1 MENNKTLGLKPED
14 FEELKDIL
22 HLRLKKLKKD
32 NIKIYAFGSRVKG
45 KSNKTSDIDLAIDA
59 NREKLPFLF
68 IEAIKNLLSASEIP
82 YKVDI
87 IDLNE
92 ISESFKS
99 SIKDDLV
106 EIDYGGK

>member
-1 MENNKTLGLKPED
+1 
-14 FEELKDIL
+14 
-22 HLRLKKLKKD
+22 
-32 NIKIYAFGSRVKG
+32 
-45 KSNKTSDIDLAIDA
+45 
-59 NREKLPFLF
+59 
-68 IEAIKNLLSASEIP
+68 LLSASEIP

-92 ISESFKS
+92 ILESFKS